1 MRGNTVSTLRR
12 RTSPMAA
19 FDRLPPD
26 LRCWLHD
33 AALPWSPASALK
45 LWHRALRQAGGDPA
59 RARAALDAVQARTIA
74 RDARRIWGRDHPQ
87 AAGTRGVA

>member
-12 RTSPMAA
+12 RASPMTA

-26 LRCWLHD
+26 LRHWLHG

-45 LWHRALRQAGGDPA
+45 LWHRALRSAQGDPS
-59 RARAALDAVQARTIA
+59 RARAALDAAQARLIA
-74 RDARRIWGRDHPQ
+74 RDARRVWGRDHPQ
-87 AAGTRGVA
+87 AGR